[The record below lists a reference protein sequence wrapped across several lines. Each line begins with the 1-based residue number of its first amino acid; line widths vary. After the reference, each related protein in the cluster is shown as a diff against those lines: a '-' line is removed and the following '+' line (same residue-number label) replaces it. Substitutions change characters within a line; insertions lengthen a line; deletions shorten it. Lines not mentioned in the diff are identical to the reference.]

1 MKQRMGW
8 VGAMACTAAMLM
20 SGRPL
25 IGANG
30 RDGANDP
37 GERRQCS
44 NASLKGAY
52 GFLDNH
58 TAVPAGTPFTALGRW
73 HFDGKGNFTNT
84 LTFNINGTVTHGADA
99 GPYTVNA
106 DCTGTIFIVGGTGTD
121 EIVLVNGGQE
131 FYSLN
136 TSLPQGFPS
145 LVTTF
150 SVAKKQFSDD
160 R

>member
-1 MKQRMGW
+1 MGW
-8 VGAMACTAAMLM
+8 VAAAACAAAMVMGGAQLM
-20 SGRPL
+20 
-25 IGANG
+25 GANG
-30 RDGANDP
+30 RAGPDDR

-52 GFLDNH
+52 GFLDSH

-99 GPYTVNA
+99 GPYTVNT

-121 EIVLVNGGQE
+121 EIVLVDGGKE

-136 TSLPQGFPS
+136 TSLPEGFPS
-145 LVTTF
+145 LVTTS
-150 SVAKKQFSDD
+150 SVAKKQFPDD
-160 R
+160 